1 MNRWVIAI
9 VLACSACEQA
19 PRRHDVAIR
28 NFAFVPDTLRIAA
41 GDTVQFRNEDFVPH
55 TATATATVHTWDS
68 GTLEGGATWSSATFM
83 TGTHNYLCAL
93 HPNMKAVL
101 IVR

>member
-1 MNRWVIAI
+1 MNRWLIVV

-55 TATATATVHTWDS
+55 TATDAARKWDTGS
-68 GTLEGGATWSSATFM
+68 LEQGATWRTATL
-83 TGTHNYLCAL
+83 TRGTHSYICAL
-93 HPNMKAVL
+93 HPNMKAIL

>member
-1 MNRWVIAI
+1 MIAI

-55 TATATATVHTWDS
+55 TATDAERKWDS
-68 GTLEGGATWSSATFM
+68 GTLDGGATWSSTMFT
-83 TGTHNYLCAL
+83 TGTHNYICAL